1 MTLSDDN
8 RKFYEQS
15 LEITKQEVDEL
26 DQQIAAELAK
36 VKDRLTEL
44 QKAKKLHCRCTQLP
58 ALVWAFPTTWRTP
71 KTRPP
76 ISARSV

>member
-1 MTLSDDN
+1 MTLSDEN

-26 DQQIAAELAK
+26 DKQIAAELAK

-44 QKAKKLHCRCTQLP
+44 QRAKKATLQMYAAACSRLGVP
-58 ALVWAFPTTWRTP
+58 NDLADAEAETP
-71 KTRPP
+71 NLG
-76 ISARSV
+76 

>member
-26 DQQIAAELAK
+26 DQQIAAELSK

-44 QKAKKLHCRCTQLP
+44 QKAKKATLQMYAAAC
-58 ALVWAFPTTWRTP
+58 
-71 KTRPP
+71 
-76 ISARSV
+76 ARLGVPNDLADAEDEAPNLG

>member
-36 VKDRLTEL
+36 VKDRLT
-44 QKAKKLHCRCTQLP
+44 
-58 ALVWAFPTTWRTP
+58 
-71 KTRPP
+71 
-76 ISARSV
+76 